1 MSNVNWEAVAKEQ
14 MEIIQKLQNKLDLAH
29 EELKNYSKM
38 YLEACDSEQSLKRD
52 IKDVERE
59 YQKAEECWNAL
70 LSYIL
75 GKGYTEEP
83 LEFLRCW
90 NEGDFDALRE
100 EWPDAP
106 KEIYYADPLN
116 EEGQ

>member
-1 MSNVNWEAVAKEQ
+1 MSENNWFDIKVKEQ
-14 MEIIQKLQNKLDLAH
+14 YDRIQ
-29 EELKNYSKM
+29 E
-38 YLEACDSEQSLKRD
+38 LEAT
-52 IKDVERE
+52 VRE
-59 YQKAEECWNAL
+59 YEKAEECWNAL
-70 LSYIL
+70 LSYVL

-83 LEFLRCW
+83 LQFLRCW
-90 NEGDFDALRE
+90 KEGNFDTLRE